1 MFKPTASV
9 FPRFSLFFA
18 VISLAA
24 CGGSSDGGSNPVQD
38 VIGTP
43 EAVATGIKPG
53 VYSTTISG
61 DSNPQALTLISST
74 GEYAVFA
81 DALAGTFGT
90 LTFTGDETISGSAT
104 NVFFDRNWQSVD
116 GSLQV
121 STINSEA
128 FTAAFTAANAGP
140 GVGSDITGTRINE
153 VSDRR
158 LTMQELFETYSLSE
172 TNRDTGVV
180 TQRASVTIDPDG
192 TVFGSEITTG
202 TDPGQGCI
210 ISGDVGIPDPA
221 YNIIEGDLSFTNCA
235 DIEGASR
242 DQRNGNY
249 HIIGYLLRFDD
260 GEKRLVFAGTNGD
273 VMSLFSGSN

>member
-1 MFKPTASV
+1 MFKPTANV
-9 FPRFSLFFA
+9 FPRISLFFA

-24 CGGSSDGGSNPVQD
+24 CGGSSDGGSSPVQGD
-38 VIGTP
+38 AGTP

-61 DSNPQALTLISST
+61 DSSPQALTLISPS

-90 LTFTGDETISGSAT
+90 LAFTGNETFSGSAT
-104 NVFFDRNWQSVD
+104 NVFFDRTWQSAG

-128 FTAAFTAANAGP
+128 FTAAFTATSAEP
-140 GVGSDITGTRINE
+140 GAGSDITGIRINE

-172 TNRDTGVV
+172 TDRETGVV
-180 TQRASVTIDPDG
+180 TQRATITVDPDG
-192 TVFGSEITTG
+192 TVFGSETTTG

-210 ISGDVGIPDPA
+210 ISGNVGIPDTA
-221 YNIIEGDLSFTNCA
+221 FNIIEGDLSFTNCA
-235 DIEGASR
+235 DIEGASQ
-242 DQRNGNY
+242 DQRNGSY
-249 HIIGYLLRFDD
+249 RVIGYLLRFDD
-260 GEKRLVFAGTNGD
+260 GAKRLVFAGTNGD
-273 VMSLFSGSN
+273 VMSLFSGDN